1 MFSSPSAPGEAF
13 WLCGGKTDGVLKANF
28 SEITEVNVAVELTL
42 PLANTFR
49 AFMNLFTDD
58 GNRNEIFCIFTGHE
72 NDVKI
77 SL

>member
-1 MFSSPSAPGEAF
+1 MECRRQISSEF
-13 WLCGGKTDGVLKANF
+13 
-28 SEITEVNVAVELTL
+28 TEENVAAELTA
-42 PLANTFR
+42 PLANAFR

-58 GNRNEIFCIFTGHE
+58 GNRNEIFSIFTGHE

>member
-1 MFSSPSAPGEAF
+1 MLRA
-13 WLCGGKTDGVLKANF
+13 TF
-28 SEITEVNVAVELTL
+28 SEFTEANVAAELTS
-42 PLANTFR
+42 PLANAFR